1 MHSFHAVALIPPS
14 ATTFGV
20 KRFAPTSLML
30 GNFVTGACILAPAGM
45 LPELSHEFGVSIREA
60 GLLITFGAIMLC
72 IGSPVSAWL
81 TSRIDRR
88 LLLSISVATMAAAQ
102 FASMM
107 APSYATLMAVRIV
120 MLAVAALFTPQA
132 ASTAA
137 MMVPP
142 ERRGSTM
149 SYVFLGW
156 SLALAIGLPLIAYVA
171 NHVGWRVAYGGIGII
186 ALLNLAL
193 LIWRLPGGLKG
204 TPVDLK
210 TWGEVFRNPLIV
222 LLLVITVL
230 QTSGQ
235 FAVFTYLGP
244 LFDRLGGS
252 SQLAAIA
259 FSIYGVMGF
268 IGNVIAS
275 RVVDTWGGYR
285 TSLTMMSLLLFG
297 IAAWALGAGVV
308 PAMLASMI
316 PWGFAFA
323 STNSMQQVRLAGAAP
338 LHASA
343 SVSLNTS
350 GLYIGQAIGSGI
362 GGALFA
368 HELYYVIGYVGVGFL
383 ILAVAA
389 VILSRRSERALAA

>member
-1 MHSFHAVALIPPS
+1 
-14 ATTFGV
+14 
-20 KRFAPTSLML
+20 ML
-30 GNFVTGACILAPAGM
+30 GNFVTGASILAPAGM
-45 LPELSHEFGVSIREA
+45 LPELSHAFDVSIYEV
-60 GLLITFGAIMLC
+60 GLLITFGAVVLC

-81 TSRIDRR
+81 TSRFDRR
-88 LLLSISVATMAAAQ
+88 LLLSMAVAVMAAAQ
-102 FASMM
+102 FASAL
-107 APSYATLMAVRIV
+107 APNYATLMIVRLV

-132 ASTAA
+132 AATAA

-156 SLALAIGLPLIAYVA
+156 SLALAVGLPLIAYVA
-171 NHVGWRVAYGGIGII
+171 HHIGWRVAYSGIGVV
-186 ALLNLAL
+186 ALMNLAL
-193 LIWRLPGGLKG
+193 LVWRIPAGLKG

-210 TWGEVFRNPLIV
+210 TWRDLARNPLI
-222 LLLVITVL
+222 LLLLLITVL

-235 FAVFTYLGP
+235 FVVFTYLGP
-244 LFDRLGGS
+244 LLAKLGGS
-252 SQLAAIA
+252 SELAVIA

-268 IGNVIAS
+268 VGNVIAS
-275 RVVDTWGGYR
+275 RVVDTWGAYR

-297 IAAWALGAGVV
+297 IAMWALGAGIV

-323 STNSMQQVRLAGAAP
+323 STNSMQQVRLAAAAP
-338 LHASA
+338 LFASA
-343 SVSLNTS
+343 TVSLNTS

-368 HELYYVIGYVGVGFL
+368 HELYYAIGYVGVVFL
-383 ILAVAA
+383 ALALMSV
-389 VILSRRSERALAA
+389 VLSRR

>member
-1 MHSFHAVALIPPS
+1 
-14 ATTFGV
+14 
-20 KRFAPTSLML
+20 ML
-30 GNFVTGACILAPAGM
+30 GNFVTGVSILAPAGM
-45 LPELSHEFGVSIREA
+45 LPELSQEFGVSIHEA
-60 GLLITFGAIMLC
+60 GLLITFGAIVLC
-72 IGSPVSAWL
+72 IGSPLAAWL
-81 TSRIDRR
+81 TSRFDRR
-88 LLLSISVATMAAAQ
+88 ILLSVTVAIIAAAQ
-102 FASMM
+102 FASAL
-107 APSYATLMAVRIV
+107 APNYATLLIVRLA

-132 ASTAA
+132 AGAAA

-171 NHVGWRVAYGGIGII
+171 NHVGWRVAYTGIGVI
-186 ALLNLAL
+186 ALINLAM
-193 LIWRLPGGLKG
+193 LILRIPAGLVG

-210 TWGEVFRNPLIV
+210 TWGDLARNPLI
-222 LLLVITVL
+222 LLLLLITVL
-230 QTSGQ
+230 QTCGQ
-235 FAVFTYLGP
+235 FVVFTYLGP
-244 LFDRLGGS
+244 LFAELGGS
-252 SQLAAIA
+252 SQLAVIA

-275 RVVDTWGGYR
+275 RVVDTWGAYR

-297 IAAWALGAGVV
+297 ITMWALGAGIV
-308 PAMLASMI
+308 PVMLASMI

-338 LHASA
+338 LFASA

-368 HELYYVIGYVGVGFL
+368 HEMYYAIGYVGVGFL
-383 ILAVAA
+383 VLALGSV
-389 VILSRRSERALAA
+389 VLSRRS

>member
-1 MHSFHAVALIPPS
+1 
-14 ATTFGV
+14 
-20 KRFAPTSLML
+20 ML
-30 GNFVTGACILAPAGM
+30 GNFVTGVSILAPAGM
-45 LPELSHEFGVSIREA
+45 LPELSQEFGVSIHEA
-60 GLLITFGAIMLC
+60 GLLITFGAIVLC
-72 IGSPVSAWL
+72 IGSPLAAWL
-81 TSRIDRR
+81 TSRFDRR
-88 LLLSISVATMAAAQ
+88 ILLSVTVAIIAAAQ
-102 FASMM
+102 FASAL
-107 APSYATLMAVRIV
+107 APNYATLLIVRLA

-132 ASTAA
+132 AGAAA

-171 NHVGWRVAYGGIGII
+171 NHVGWRVAYTGIGVI
-186 ALLNLAL
+186 ALINLAM
-193 LIWRLPGGLKG
+193 LILRIPAGLVG

-210 TWGEVFRNPLIV
+210 TWGDLARNPLI
-222 LLLVITVL
+222 LLLLLITVL
-230 QTSGQ
+230 QTCGQ
-235 FAVFTYLGP
+235 FVVFTYLGP
-244 LFDRLGGS
+244 LFAKLGGS
-252 SQLAAIA
+252 SQLAVIA

-268 IGNVIAS
+268 IGNIIAS
-275 RVVDTWGGYR
+275 RVVDTWGAYR

-297 IAAWALGAGVV
+297 ITMWALGAGIV
-308 PAMLASMI
+308 PVMLASMI

-338 LHASA
+338 LFASA

-368 HELYYVIGYVGVGFL
+368 HEMYYAIGYVGVGFL
-383 ILAVAA
+383 VLALGSVA
-389 VILSRRSERALAA
+389 LSRRS

>member
-1 MHSFHAVALIPPS
+1 
-14 ATTFGV
+14 
-20 KRFAPTSLML
+20 ML
-30 GNFVTGACILAPAGM
+30 GNFVTGVSILAPAGM
-45 LPELSHEFGVSIREA
+45 LPELSQEFGVSIHEA
-60 GLLITFGAIMLC
+60 GLLITFGAIVLC
-72 IGSPVSAWL
+72 IGSPLAAWL
-81 TSRIDRR
+81 TSRFDRR
-88 LLLSISVATMAAAQ
+88 ILLSVTVAIIAAAQ
-102 FASMM
+102 FASAL
-107 APSYATLMAVRIV
+107 APNYATLLIVRLA

-132 ASTAA
+132 AGAAA

-171 NHVGWRVAYGGIGII
+171 NHVGWRVAYTGIGVI
-186 ALLNLAL
+186 ALINLAM
-193 LIWRLPGGLKG
+193 LILRIPAGLVG

-210 TWGEVFRNPLIV
+210 TWGVLARNPLI
-222 LLLVITVL
+222 LLLLLITVL
-230 QTSGQ
+230 QTCGQ
-235 FAVFTYLGP
+235 FVVFTYLGP
-244 LFDRLGGS
+244 LFAKLGGS
-252 SQLAAIA
+252 SQLAVIA

-268 IGNVIAS
+268 IGNIIAS
-275 RVVDTWGGYR
+275 RVVDTWGAYR

-297 IAAWALGAGVV
+297 ITMWALGAGIV
-308 PAMLASMI
+308 PVMLASMI

-338 LHASA
+338 LFASA

-368 HELYYVIGYVGVGFL
+368 HEMYYAIGYVGVSFL
-383 ILAVAA
+383 VLALGSV
-389 VILSRRSERALAA
+389 VLSRRS

>member
-1 MHSFHAVALIPPS
+1 
-14 ATTFGV
+14 V
-20 KRFAPTSLML
+20 KRFAPTALML
-30 GNFVTGACILAPAGM
+30 GNFVTGVSILAPAGM
-45 LPELSHEFGVSIREA
+45 LPELAREFGVSIHQA
-60 GLLITFGAIMLC
+60 GLLITFGAVVLC

-81 TSRIDRR
+81 TSRFDRRR
-88 LLLSISVATMAAAQ
+88 LLSVTVAVMAAAQ
-102 FASMM
+102 FASML
-107 APSYATLMAVRIV
+107 APNYATLLAIRLA

-132 ASTAA
+132 AGTAA

-149 SYVFLGW
+149 SFVFLGW
-156 SLALAIGLPLIAYVA
+156 SLALAVGLPLIAYVA
-171 NHVGWRVAYGGIGII
+171 SHVGWRVAYSGIGVI
-186 ALLNLAL
+186 ALINLAL
-193 LIWRLPGGLKG
+193 LIWRIPAGLVG

-210 TWGEVFRNPLIV
+210 TWGDLVRNPLIV

-235 FAVFTYLGP
+235 FVVFTYLGP
-244 LFDRLGGS
+244 LFAKLGGS
-252 SQLAAIA
+252 AELAVIA
-259 FSIYGVMGF
+259 FGIYGVMGF
-268 IGNVIAS
+268 VGNVIAS
-275 RVVDTWGGYR
+275 RVVDTWGAYR

-297 IAAWALGAGVV
+297 IATWALGAGIV

-338 LHASA
+338 LFASA
-343 SVSLNTS
+343 TVSLNTS

-368 HELYYVIGYVGVGFL
+368 HEMYYAIGYVGVGFL
-383 ILAVAA
+383 ALALTSV
-389 VILSRRSERALAA
+389 VLSRRN

>member
-1 MHSFHAVALIPPS
+1 
-14 ATTFGV
+14 
-20 KRFAPTSLML
+20 ML
-30 GNFVTGACILAPAGM
+30 GNFVTGVSILAPAGM
-45 LPELSHEFGVSIREA
+45 LPELSREFGVSIHEV
-60 GLLITFGAIMLC
+60 GLLITLGAVVLC

-81 TSRIDRR
+81 TSAFDRR
-88 LLLSISVATMAAAQ
+88 LLLSVTVAVMAAAQ
-102 FASMM
+102 FASML
-107 APSYATLMAVRIV
+107 APNYATLLAIRLA

-132 ASTAA
+132 AGTTA

-149 SYVFLGW
+149 SFVFLGW
-156 SLALAIGLPLIAYVA
+156 SLALAVGLPLIAYVA
-171 NHVGWRVAYGGIGII
+171 SHVGWRVAYSGIGVI
-186 ALLNLAL
+186 ALINLVL
-193 LIWRLPGGLKG
+193 LIWRIPAGLVG

-210 TWGEVFRNPLIV
+210 TWGDLARNPLIV

-235 FAVFTYLGP
+235 FVVFTYLGP
-244 LFDRLGGS
+244 LFGRLGGS
-252 SQLAAIA
+252 SELAVIA

-268 IGNVIAS
+268 VGNVIAS
-275 RVVDTWGGYR
+275 RVVDTWGAYR

-297 IAAWALGAGVV
+297 IAAWALGAGIV

-323 STNSMQQVRLAGAAP
+323 STNSMQQVRLASAAP
-338 LHASA
+338 QFASA
-343 SVSLNTS
+343 TVSLNTS

-368 HELYYVIGYVGVGFL
+368 HEMYYAIGYVGVGFL
-383 ILAVAA
+383 ALALTSV
-389 VILSRRSERALAA
+389 VLSRRV